1 VPYQIIPSSQSPST
15 EVSNHNPP
23 ISLTPIRGSEA
34 PVQNLRAFRISDTES
49 VENLGVVVKAE
60 PPGFI
65 SNGED
70 STTTQKGNHFDHNGI
85 YLTSKIGNWRGEKT
99 SFFFNNVYSTMIA
112 ISLRQTICLFNQ
124 LLIAMLGSQPQV

>member
-1 VPYQIIPSSQSPST
+1 MLVVPYQIIPSSQSPST
-15 EVSNHNPP
+15 EVSHL
-23 ISLTPIRGSEA
+23 SLTPIRGSEA

-49 VENLGVVVKAE
+49 FENLGVVVKAE

-70 STTTQKGNHFDHNGI
+70 STTTQKGNNFDHNGI

-99 SFFFNNVYSTMIA
+99 SLFLNVYSTI
-112 ISLRQTICLFNQ
+112 IVI
-124 LLIAMLGSQPQV
+124 